1 MIANPTAVNSLY
13 ALGALIGIEG
23 AMLEAYAAQD
33 MHGGVDDGWPNGSL
47 WQSEGRAL
55 YALVRALGAER
66 VVELGTWH
74 GCSASHIAQALA
86 DAGQGGMLDSVDIWT
101 EAGDRIPD
109 DLRPVIRFHHTDM
122 CAWAL
127 EQAVAGADYD
137 LIYEDGEHDT
147 LSVAQVWALAERL
160 LRPGGVIV
168 SHDALHSAVGAAV
181 RAGIEASGLTPVYV
195 QLGGSDCGMAIW
207 RRD

>member
-1 MIANPTAVNSLY
+1 MIGIQAAVNSLY
-13 ALGALIGIEG
+13 ELGREIGIEG

-33 MHGGVDDGWPNGSL
+33 MHGGVDAGWPNGSL

-66 VVELGTWH
+66 VAEFGTWH

-86 DAGQGGMLDSVDIWT
+86 DAGQGGTLDAVDSWIG
-101 EAGDRIPD
+101 AGDRIPD
-109 DLRPVIRFHHTDM
+109 NLRPFIRFHHTDM

-147 LSVAQVWALAERL
+147 PSVAQIWALAERL

-168 SHDALHSAVGAAV
+168 SHDALHSAAGAAV